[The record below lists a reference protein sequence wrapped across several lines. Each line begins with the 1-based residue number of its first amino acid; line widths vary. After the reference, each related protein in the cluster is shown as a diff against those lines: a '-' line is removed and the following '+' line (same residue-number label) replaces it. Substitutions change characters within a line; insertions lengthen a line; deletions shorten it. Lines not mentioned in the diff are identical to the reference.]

1 MCEIFQSRKEKKESK
16 IKSGWFKTRRL
27 IAVLRVQ
34 HTPKTNLAKQ
44 IGKKIQTDPELAA
57 MKILIQEK
65 NGNQLSRV
73 CNFVNLKIPHFCE
86 REEFLPCL
94 TAEKLTKGSCWR
106 EGVNYKIQCLVLDKK
121 YNTEEV
127 YHGE

>member
-16 IKSGWFKTRRL
+16 IKSGWFETRRL

-34 HTPKTNLAKQ
+34 HNPKTNLAKQ

-57 MKILIQEK
+57 MRILIQEK

-73 CNFVNLKIPHFCE
+73 CNFVDLNTPYFCG
-86 REEFLPCL
+86 REDCLPCL
-94 TAEKLTKGSCWR
+94 TAEKPTKGSCWR
-106 EGVNYKIQCLVLDKK
+106 EGVNYKIQCLILDKK
-121 YNTEEV
+121 FNIEAV

>member
-27 IAVLRVQ
+27 IAVLRAQ
-34 HTPKTNLAKQ
+34 HNPKTNLAKQ

-57 MKILIQEK
+57 MRILIQEK

-73 CNFVNLKIPHFCE
+73 CDFVNLKIPHICE

-94 TAEKLTKGSCWR
+94 AAEKLTKGRYWR
-106 EGVNYKIQCLVLDKK
+106 EGVNYKIAQALSMTIPLHFNDKVK
-121 YNTEEV
+121 Y
-127 YHGE
+127 

>member
-1 MCEIFQSRKEKKESK
+1 M
-16 IKSGWFKTRRL
+16 
-27 IAVLRVQ
+27 
-34 HTPKTNLAKQ
+34 
-44 IGKKIQTDPELAA
+44 
-57 MKILIQEK
+57 
-65 NGNQLSRV
+65 
-73 CNFVNLKIPHFCE
+73 NLKIPLFCE